1 MKKFH
6 ALLAVFMIWPG
17 DPRAETYLYQPY
29 AYQSY
34 DGEGD
39 AAIANYQ
46 HDRAILEQEREE
58 QMQWDNFAQKH
69 ALPIA
74 RPDEPLSEESR
85 VVESAPEFKVVH
97 PPETTSGA
105 PR

>member
-29 AYQSY
+29 AYPSY

-46 HDRAILEQEREE
+46 HDRAIVEQEREE

-74 RPDEPLSEESR
+74 RPDEPVSEESPF
-85 VVESAPEFKVVH
+85 VVRAPEFTVARL
-97 PPETTSGA
+97 T
-105 PR
+105 